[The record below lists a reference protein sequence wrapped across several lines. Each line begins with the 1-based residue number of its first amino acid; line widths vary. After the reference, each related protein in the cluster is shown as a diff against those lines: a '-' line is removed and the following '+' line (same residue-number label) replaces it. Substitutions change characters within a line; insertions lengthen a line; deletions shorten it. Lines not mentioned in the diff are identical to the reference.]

1 MRQTQ
6 LGRRTFLSTSAAL
19 ALGAGAVARSTPAA
33 AGDAGETFAFEITR
47 TDEDWRARLNKEEY
61 NILRKG
67 STELPNTSPLVNET
81 RDGIYCCKGCDLT
94 IYEST
99 WKVPLDV
106 GWVFF
111 SHAVPRT
118 VLTGIDGEPPAGMG
132 DASGIP
138 AMIEVHCRRCA
149 SHLGHIV
156 VAKGKLVHCING
168 TALAFS
174 PAEA

>member
-1 MRQTQ
+1 MEEKT
-6 LGRRTFLSTSAAL
+6 LCRRAFLSSSAAV
-19 ALGAGAVARSTPAA
+19 ALGAGAGAGARPAIASDLGAEFKFEVTRSEA
-33 AGDAGETFAFEITR
+33 A
-47 TDEDWRARLNKEEY
+47 WREMLTQEEY

-81 RDGIYCCKGCDLT
+81 ADGIYCCKGCDLT

-99 WKVPLDV
+99 WKVPLDI

-111 SHAVPRT
+111 SHAVPRS
-118 VLTGIDGEPPAGMG
+118 VLTAIDGEPPSGMG
-132 DASGIP
+132 DDIVP

-156 VAKGKLVHCING
+156 VAEGKLVHCING
-168 TALAFS
+168 AALTFDRAR
-174 PAEA
+174 A